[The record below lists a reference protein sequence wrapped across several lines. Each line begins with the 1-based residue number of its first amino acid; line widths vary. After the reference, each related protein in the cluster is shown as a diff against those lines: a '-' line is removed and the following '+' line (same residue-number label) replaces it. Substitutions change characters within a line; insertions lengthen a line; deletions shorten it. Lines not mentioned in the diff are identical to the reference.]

1 MIRSMTGYGAET
13 LEKSSKSLTIEIRT
27 LNHRYCEI
35 NIRLPKKL
43 FFLENTIKNQIKN
56 HLLRGK
62 IDVYITYQHADG
74 ADATIRYNRD
84 LAQKYVSE
92 IQKMSTEL
100 FLENDL
106 SVSKIL
112 HLADLF
118 LSDEENEPEDFLEG
132 FMCEAVDAAVAKV
145 IQTRETEGESLRCD
159 ILKKLD
165 EIEQRSQKLPELEK
179 ESTEEYRLRLTEKVK
194 EILHSEGID
203 ENRIV
208 TETAIMAD
216 RLSVDEEI
224 VRLKSHITHMRNVL
238 NEEIGIGKKLDFIV
252 QEMNREVNTIAS
264 KSIHIEMKNIAIDL
278 KNTIE
283 KIREQIQNI
292 E

>member
-1 MIRSMTGYGAET
+1 MMRSMTGFGTET
-13 LEKSSKSLTIEIRT
+13 LTKDGKSLTVEIRS

-43 FFLENTIKNQIKN
+43 YFLEHSIKNQIKN
-56 HLLRGK
+56 HLMRGK
-62 IDVYITYQHADG
+62 VDVFVTYQFADG
-74 ADATIRYNRD
+74 TETNISYNRE
-84 LAQKYVSE
+84 LAKKYVSE
-92 IQKMSTEL
+92 IQKMSVDL

-112 HLADLF
+112 TLPDLF
-118 LSDEENEPEDFLEG
+118 VSEEEDEDENFLES
-132 FMCEAVDAAVAKV
+132 FMTEVIEGAVRKVVAA
-145 IQTRETEGESLRCD
+145 RETEGELLKAD

-165 EIEQRSQKLPELEK
+165 EIERQSQLLPGLEIA
-179 ESTEEYRLRLTEKVK
+179 SVEEYRNRLTEKVS
-194 EILHSEGID
+194 ELLHGEGID
-203 ENRIV
+203 EARII

-224 VRLKSHITHMRNVL
+224 VRLQGHLLHMRSVL
-238 NEEIGIGKKLDFIV
+238 AEEVGIGKKLDFIV
-252 QEMNREVNTIAS
+252 QEMNREVNTISS
-264 KSIHIEMKNIAIDL
+264 KAVKMEMKNIAIEL